1 MDEKEKYLD
10 KFNEENEE
18 NQESLNN
25 NKKKVINKT
34 KDGLLERVDRELIVE
49 DGRKLLRD

>member
-10 KFNEENEE
+10 KFNEEENEE
-18 NQESLNN
+18 NQESLD